1 MKKLASKQRNRY
13 LPDMNKQD
21 VKMWLRSIGKD
32 REWLAEQIGVKKRSV
47 DNWLSSHRD
56 IAAKAQIIIA
66 RLMTQHPASV
76 PLKQTDE
83 SPNEE
88 SALVITT
95 DASTFD
101 LWNEAALL
109 ESKLLRQWAAD
120 VLTNYAEER
129 VDRAKA

>member
-1 MKKLASKQRNRY
+1 M
-13 LPDMNKQD
+13 
-21 VKMWLRSIGKD
+21 
-32 REWLAEQIGVKKRSV
+32 
-47 DNWLSSHRD
+47 
-56 IAAKAQIIIA
+56 AQY
-66 RLMTQHPASV
+66 PASV

>member
-1 MKKLASKQRNRY
+1 
-13 LPDMNKQD
+13 MNKQD
-21 VKMWLRSIGKD
+21 VKTWLRSIGKD
-32 REWLAEQIGVKKRSV
+32 RDWLAEQIGVKKRSV
-47 DNWLSSHRD
+47 DNWLSSNRD

-66 RLMTQHPASV
+66 RLMAQYPASV
-76 PLKQTDE
+76 PLKQTDG

-109 ESKLLRQWAAD
+109 ESKLLRQWATD

-129 VDRAKA
+129 VDQAKA

>member
-1 MKKLASKQRNRY
+1 MEK
-13 LPDMNKQD
+13 DE
-21 VKMWLRSIGKD
+21 VKAWLKTIGKD
-32 REWLAEQIGVKKRSV
+32 RYWLAEKTNAARLTI
-47 DNWLSSHRD
+47 DTWLSRSRPIPKRAQALISH
-56 IAAKAQIIIA
+56 
-66 RLMTQHPASV
+66 LMNEYPFSGETACREEEP
-76 PLKQTDE
+76 PM
-83 SPNEE
+83 EE
-88 SALVITT
+88 STLVLIV